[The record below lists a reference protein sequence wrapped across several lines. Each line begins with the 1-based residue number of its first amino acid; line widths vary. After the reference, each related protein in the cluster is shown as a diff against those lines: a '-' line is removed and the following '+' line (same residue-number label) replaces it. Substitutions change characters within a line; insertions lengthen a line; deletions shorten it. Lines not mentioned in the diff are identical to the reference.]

1 MIRFGFVMLA
11 LCLSKFS
18 LASSGSLQIK
28 NNSLD
33 SDSLILN
40 AETGSLNEA
49 ETCYPDLHKYMDS
62 SDLEPDPVA
71 LVPNFVSFY
80 LLLPCCVFS
89 SVFSS
94 EIEAKDKEAMNGEK
108 IENRERV
115 RARQIQIKKQ
125 FNRKMK
131 RKHENFRRRGFRREF
146 CGQPMRSGK

>member
-28 NNSLD
+28 NNSLG
-33 SDSLILN
+33 SDSLFLN

-49 ETCYPDLHKYMDS
+49 ETCYPYLHKYMDS
-62 SDLEPDPVA
+62 SDLELDPVA

-94 EIEAKDKEAMNGEK
+94 EISAQDKEMDGEK
-108 IENRERV
+108 LENRERV

-131 RKHENFRRRGFRREF
+131 RKNINFPRRGFRREH
-146 CGQPMRSGK
+146 CGKLMRSGK